1 MSCFFFLIYLFR
13 EEAANS
19 GTSNTSNTGS
29 TSNTSRRGEPFYL
42 WTSLPNPLDSDN
54 ARTQRESER
63 SSTTSIRSSSA
74 SAAAAGSAEGQAAAV
89 AARVASTAAARVAS
103 SAAAMMEAAETQAAD
118 DDSATPSSSSASA
131 NTTLAGASNASQSST
146 NQSFRPVCRAR
157 YSRLPPSSSGPNQP
171 SSFQFYRR
179 RGNPPWASR
188 IHDEMFEPSPN
199 RVQSAEPDSVAAEQ
213 TPSSTSRCTPRQPA
227 NQTDA
232 PEARSPMS
240 IRRQR
245 WAVRE
250 AGRASIRRIE
260 ARRSNQDII
269 PPGAAHVAHIGRIPD
284 TPPSTETGDASSGGS
299 SSAVETGG
307 DTEMVTETAE
317 SSRPMLLR
325 AAPCPNVPP
334 VASSSAGMC
343 KGQGNFKKESVVA
356 AILLSRVEESYIVLL
371 DFFFFCN
378 LTFQASV
385 S

>member
-1 MSCFFFLIYLFR
+1 MTKFCYQWIVFLFYLFR
-13 EEAANS
+13 EEAAS
-19 GTSNTSNTGS
+19 SSASNTSNTDS
-29 TSNTSRRGEPFYL
+29 TGNTSRTEEPFYL
-42 WTSLPNPLDSDN
+42 WTSLPNPLESDN
-54 ARTQRESER
+54 TRTQRENEG
-63 SSTTSIRSSSA
+63 SSTSRVRSSS
-74 SAAAAGSAEGQAAAV
+74 SATAGFAAGQAAAV

-103 SAAAMMEAAETQAAD
+103 SATAMVEAAETQAAD
-118 DDSATPSSSSASA
+118 DSASNSSSASA
-131 NTTLAGASNASQSST
+131 NATPGESASNSSQSST
-146 NQSFRPVCRAR
+146 NQSSRPVCRAR

-199 RVQSAEPDSVAAEQ
+199 RVQSAEPDSAEQ
-213 TPSSTSRCTPRQPA
+213 TPSSTSRCTPRQPT

-245 WAVRE
+245 RAAWE
-250 AGRASIRRIE
+250 AGHASHWRRIE

-284 TPPSTETGDASSGGS
+284 TPPSTSTETGDASGGGS
-299 SSAVETGG
+299 SSALETGG
-307 DTEMVTETAE
+307 DTEMVTEVAE
-317 SSRPMLLR
+317 SSRPTLLR

-343 KGQGNFKKESVVA
+343 
-356 AILLSRVEESYIVLL
+356 
-371 DFFFFCN
+371 
-378 LTFQASV
+378 
-385 S
+385 